1 MAPMRAD
8 YNCVAL
14 LSCCG
19 ETDLLDT
26 DVQRV
31 AEENF
36 LVLPIQQCT
45 TGRIQACIAS
55 QTHS

>member
-1 MAPMRAD
+1 MRAD
-8 YNCVAL
+8 YNRVAL
-14 LSCCG
+14 LNCCG

-36 LVLPIQQCT
+36 LVLPKQQCS
-45 TGRIQACIAS
+45 GRPAMLYLR
-55 QTHS
+55 